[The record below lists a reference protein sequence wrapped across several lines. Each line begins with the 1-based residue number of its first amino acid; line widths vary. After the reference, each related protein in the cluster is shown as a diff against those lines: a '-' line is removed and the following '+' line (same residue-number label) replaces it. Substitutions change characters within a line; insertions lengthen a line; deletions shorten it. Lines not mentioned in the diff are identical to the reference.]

1 MTPLIDIHTYNPKGG
16 ETIEVAVVKS
26 ANESY
31 RFLYGIHPWDVQDGF
46 NEKVFKEVIK
56 HKNFMGLGEIGLDK
70 LKDSFEDQVELF
82 NKQVKFAVDNNIKL
96 LLIHNIKSSAE
107 IIHALKK
114 YDYSGCIIIHD
125 FNISK
130 ESFDQFNK
138 IAKTYVATGHMYL
151 KNEKTR
157 ELFSSIPIDRVFFE
171 TADKDI
177 LIKEVYESFSE
188 HSNTPLKAL
197 KKTIYSNFTNLQKS
211 INIEH

>member
-1 MTPLIDIHTYNPKGG
+1 MTPLIDIHTYYPKGG
-16 ETIEVAVVKS
+16 ETIELAVVKS
-26 ANESY
+26 ASESS
-31 RFLYGIHPWDVQDGF
+31 RFFYGIHPWDVLDGF
-46 NEKVFKEVIK
+46 NETSFKEVIR

-70 LKDSFEDQVELF
+70 LKDHFNDQVELF

-114 YDYSGCIIIHD
+114 YDYNGCIIIHD

-130 ESFDQFNK
+130 ESFEQFDS
-138 IAKTYVATGHMYL
+138 IVKTYVATGHMYL

-157 ELFSSIPIDRVFFE
+157 KLFNTIPIDKVFFE

-177 LIKEVYESFSE
+177 LIKKVYESFSK
-188 HSNTPLKAL
+188 HSNTPLEVL